1 MGMVMGSKFDV
12 DVDNINVDQDVVN
25 VNIFCHDDPVS
36 ARRIIKKSYHHGD
49 LRASLLAA
57 ATELI
62 AEHGMAGLSLRE
74 CARRA
79 GVSHADPYRHFA
91 DKQALLLAIARDGF
105 TMLETV
111 GKQAMA
117 GIDDPR
123 ARLDA
128 YGVAYVRFAVE
139 HPVVFRLMFT
149 SELEHEGAEPVDGGA
164 FDLLVATAATVV
176 GPDADSRLAAA
187 ASWALPHGLA
197 MLILDR
203 RIPGDVVADP
213 DQAAALAATILQLW
227 HGPLR

>member
-1 MGMVMGSKFDV
+1 MGMVMSSDV
-12 DVDNINVDQDVVN
+12 DGDNINLDRDVAT
-25 VNIFCHDDPVS
+25 VNIFCHDHPVS
-36 ARRIIKKSYHHGD
+36 ARRKIKKTYHHGD
-49 LRASLLAA
+49 LRASLIAA

-62 AEHGMAGLSLRE
+62 AEHGVAGLSLRE

-79 GVSHADPYRHFA
+79 GVSHAAPYRHFA
-91 DKQALLLAIARDGF
+91 DKNALLLAIARDGF
-105 TMLETV
+105 MALEAV
-111 GKQAMA
+111 GKQAMV

-128 YGVAYVRFAVE
+128 YAVAYVRFAIE

-149 SELEHEGAEPVDGGA
+149 SELEHDGAEPVDGGA

-176 GPDADSRLAAA
+176 GPAVDARLAAA

-203 RIPGDVVADP
+203 RIPADQVTGP
-213 DQAAALAATILQLW
+213 DEAAALAATIVQLW
-227 HGPLR
+227 HGPLH